1 MLKSNAID
9 KAKSLAEAKAALKTA
24 KEEKVSADKALATA
38 KGELEVLT
46 KAHDV
51 AVLARKSAGQDLFR
65 KREASKKLLIPIQ
78 CLNLTLLSVMKY
90 LRL

>member
-1 MLKSNAID
+1 MCIRD
-9 KAKSLAEAKAALKTA
+9 RAKAALKTA

-65 KREASKKLLIPIQ
+65 KREASKEATDTYTAVSYTHLRISSNSGSI
-78 CLNLTLLSVMKY
+78 LNP
-90 LRL
+90 